1 MRNKKVALVTGAS
14 GSIGSEI
21 VKVFSKNSI
30 DSVICYNSKSE
41 NAEKLFRS
49 IEGDNLI
56 TKLDVTNLNDIK
68 NVTETVNQKYGA
80 LDILVNCAGMTKFIK
95 HENLDELNDELIDKI
110 LQVNVRSVIAMMR
123 NFLYLLKKSENAT
136 VINISSIA
144 AVTGMGSNIAYCAS
158 KAAVDNLTKSFARA
172 FAPIRVV
179 SLSPGLVDNEFI
191 PNISDA
197 WKNEQASKIALSR
210 LTTAKEV
217 ALSALSIVNHLTYST
232 GCIIPVDGGRQLN

>member
-1 MRNKKVALVTGAS
+1 MKNKKVALVSGAS

-30 DSVICYNSKSE
+30 DSVICYNSDLDS
-41 NAEKLFRS
+41 AEKLFNS

-56 TKLDVTNLNDIK
+56 TKLDVINTQDIK
-68 NVTETVNQKYGA
+68 KVSEIVKQKYER
-80 LDILVNCAGMTKFIK
+80 LDILVNCAGITKFIK

-110 LQVNVRSVIAMMR
+110 LKVNVRSVIVMMR
-123 NFLYLLKKSENAT
+123 NFLHLLKKSQNAT

-158 KAAVDNLTKSFARA
+158 KAAVDNLTKSLARA
-172 FAPIRVV
+172 FAPIRVL

-191 PNISDA
+191 PNLSDA
-197 WKNEQASKIALSR
+197 WKSEQASKIALSR
-210 LTTAKEV
+210 LTTAEEI
-217 ALSALSIVNHLTYST
+217 ALCALSIVNHLTYST
-232 GCIIPVDGGRQLN
+232 GCVIPVDGGRQLN

>member
-68 NVTETVNQKYGA
+68 NVTEISKP
-80 LDILVNCAGMTKFIK
+80 
-95 HENLDELNDELIDKI
+95 KI
-110 LQVNVRSVIAMMR
+110 WR
-123 NFLYLLKKSENAT
+123 T
-136 VINISSIA
+136 
-144 AVTGMGSNIAYCAS
+144 
-158 KAAVDNLTKSFARA
+158 
-172 FAPIRVV
+172 
-179 SLSPGLVDNEFI
+179 
-191 PNISDA
+191 
-197 WKNEQASKIALSR
+197 
-210 LTTAKEV
+210 
-217 ALSALSIVNHLTYST
+217 
-232 GCIIPVDGGRQLN
+232 